1 MAQQPC
7 QDVPTI
13 WVFDEDQGADNY
25 HLWSFSD
32 YNNANATG
40 IDFGRARYFD
50 PITNVITNFPT
61 SGNPGDI
68 ESMAVDPTTGIVYL
82 TSADRLPGGPSGT
95 QALWAADLD
104 TVNVTNG
111 VVFKLVGHIDAQ
123 GDNASENLAYYNGR
137 LYFAQT
143 NGTALNTDTNTDGL
157 SYITISGLNPNPML
171 ATNAIPVGLLTYA

>member
-1 MAQQPC
+1 MPNILKKLLIYNLHTNFSHLSVNRMKMKAISVLLNSLEFSLHYFKWKLSLILWLLLFVCCSQLLLAQQPC

-61 SGNPGDI
+61 SGNPG
-68 ESMAVDPTTGIVYL
+68 T
-82 TSADRLPGGPSGT
+82 
-95 QALWAADLD
+95 
-104 TVNVTNG
+104 
-111 VVFKLVGHIDAQ
+111 
-123 GDNASENLAYYNGR
+123 
-137 LYFAQT
+137 
-143 NGTALNTDTNTDGL
+143 
-157 SYITISGLNPNPML
+157 
-171 ATNAIPVGLLTYA
+171 